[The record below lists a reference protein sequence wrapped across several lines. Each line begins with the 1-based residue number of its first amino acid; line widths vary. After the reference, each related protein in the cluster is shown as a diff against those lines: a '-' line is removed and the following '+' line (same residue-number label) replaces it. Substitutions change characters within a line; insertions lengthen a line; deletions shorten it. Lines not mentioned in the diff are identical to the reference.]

1 MIKHVGL
8 RMALST
14 AAGCFSFSP
23 DLVSRGDYRL
33 EVTDSDRC
41 SLSTT
46 VKAWNERLRVNT
58 SRSGSAARFPPGTRV
73 EVSLITPDGTVLA
86 TEQAHL
92 HLGRVHR
99 MKRSRP
105 YFEAMFDVVPPPG
118 TLIRIR
124 HNMCPTS
131 VGVRDGAEAAAGHF
145 LPTRTPAASD

>member
-1 MIKHVGL
+1 MKTNGFRAIKHVGL
-8 RMALST
+8 WMALSA

-23 DLVSRGDYRL
+23 DLVSRREHRL
-33 EVTDSDRC
+33 EVSDSDRC

-46 VKAWNERLRVNT
+46 VKAWNGRLRVNT
-58 SRSGSAARFPPGTRV
+58 GRSGSAARFPPGTRV
-73 EVSLITPDGTVLA
+73 EVSLVTPDGTVLA

-99 MKRSRP
+99 LKRSRP

-124 HNMCPTS
+124 HNLCPTS
-131 VGVRDGAEAAAGHF
+131 VSVPPG
-145 LPTRTPAASD
+145 